1 MQKRKMRETDNR
13 LYIDA
18 EGLAAM
24 LSCGKSTAIRV
35 GEASGGKVKL
45 GRSAR
50 YNVEKVRQ
58 YLAAKEAST
67 YEHIEGK

>member
-1 MQKRKMRETDNR
+1 MRKRMFRESEDR
-13 LYIDA
+13 LYTDA

-24 LSCGKSTAIRV
+24 LSCGKSMAIKI

-58 YLAAKEAST
+58 YLEAM
-67 YEHIEGK
+67 EA